1 MNYRQSSK
9 DQIERVQALTKFKST
24 LIPFDITDNDKM
36 LIVQKDVDNITNI
49 IRQKYLILSNRIN
62 NAEFAKTF
70 EEKNK
75 WVQQIA
81 TVCCVLVNLTIE
93 QPELDDT

>member
-1 MNYRQSSK
+1 MNYSQSSK
-9 DQIERVQALTKFKST
+9 DQKERIQALTKFKST
-24 LIPFDITDNDKM
+24 LIPFDITDSDKM
-36 LIVQKDVDNITNI
+36 FLVQKEVDNITNI

-62 NAEFAKTF
+62 NAEFTETF
-70 EEKNK
+70 EEKSK